1 MKEAQAL
8 ADHNIQAIMV
18 MDKGGIPL
26 FFMKLDPKVLD
37 IDPMLVSSFFT
48 AIQSFSK
55 EVIEKDASQFQVD
68 YGARLFTITSGK
80 KADLLVISLGKL
92 QERFGPVLISM
103 LKEFESKWLKGV
115 TAAKIDTMDIHTCFP
130 KFRESIIHRLTSG
143 RISISWIPFLVSS
156 DDGQSPELASP
167 ILSHIDGVRTLE
179 LIQEQSGFPRE
190 EVIEEISRLWVIG
203 GVAFRRILD
212 TRDIIA
218 STSRLNPL
226 LQSSSP
232 EREELKRDH
241 QDIAVLLPRLSGM
254 FDGRRTVGEIL
265 NALEDQ
271 LEREALVDAIETL
284 LDMQAIEPLSPEK
297 RRILLVK
304 EAMDI
309 AIRVAEKVYSSDEMA
324 TALQSS
330 LAMGSAP
337 EVVGEIRLAD
347 NTWSVE
353 YDSRLLEGLDPRR
366 LMDLYA
372 DWMKLLAQF
381 SAALGRKKLKKF
393 VEALTQ
399 AYEAYLLN
407 RYTAQDLRG
416 FEEFSFWLELINK

>member
-1 MKEAQAL
+1 
-8 ADHNIQAIMV
+8 
-18 MDKGGIPL
+18 
-26 FFMKLDPKVLD
+26 
-37 IDPMLVSSFFT
+37 
-48 AIQSFSK
+48 
-55 EVIEKDASQFQVD
+55 
-68 YGARLFTITSGK
+68 
-80 KADLLVISLGKL
+80 
-92 QERFGPVLISM
+92 
-103 LKEFESKWLKGV
+103 
-115 TAAKIDTMDIHTCFP
+115 
-130 KFRESIIHRLTSG
+130 
-143 RISISWIPFLVSS
+143 
-156 DDGQSPELASP
+156 
-167 ILSHIDGVRTLE
+167 
-179 LIQEQSGFPRE
+179 
-190 EVIEEISRLWVIG
+190 VIG
-203 GVAFRRILD
+203 AVAFRRILD

-218 STSRLNPL
+218 STSRLDPL

-241 QDIAVLLPRLSGM
+241 HDIALLLPRLSGM
-254 FDGRRTVGEIL
+254 FDGRRTVEEIL
-265 NALEDQ
+265 NALEGQ

-309 AIRVAEKVYSSDEMA
+309 AIRVAKKVYSSREMA
-324 TALQSS
+324 KVLQSS
-330 LAMGSAP
+330 LTMAAP
-337 EVVGEIRLAD
+337 EVIGEIRLAD
-347 NTWSVE
+347 DTWSVE

-381 SAALGRKKLKKF
+381 SSALGKSKLKRF

>member
-1 MKEAQAL
+1 M

-37 IDPMLVSSFFT
+37 IDPMLVSGFFT
-48 AIQSFSK
+48 AIQSFSR
-55 EVIEKDASQFQVD
+55 EVIEKSSSQFQVD

-80 KADLLVISLGKL
+80 KTDLLVISLGKL
-92 QERFGPVLISM
+92 QDRFGPVLISM
-103 LKEFESKWLKGV
+103 LNEFESKWLKGV
-115 TAAKIDTMDIHTCFP
+115 AIAKRDSMDIHTCFP

-156 DDGQSPELASP
+156 DDEQSPELTSP

-203 GVAFRRILD
+203 AVAFRRILD

-218 STSRLNPL
+218 STSRLDPL

-241 QDIAVLLPRLSGM
+241 QDIALLLPRLSGM
-254 FDGRRTVGEIL
+254 FDGRRTVEEIL
-265 NALEDQ
+265 NALEGQ

-297 RRILLVK
+297 RRILLAK

-309 AIRVAEKVYSSDEMA
+309 AIRVAKKVYSPSEMA
-324 TALQSS
+324 KALQSS

-347 NTWSVE
+347 DTWSVE

-381 SAALGRKKLKKF
+381 SSALGKKKLKRF

>member
-1 MKEAQAL
+1 ML
-8 ADHNIQAIMV
+8 

-37 IDPMLVSSFFT
+37 IDPMLVSGFFT

-55 EVIEKDASQFQVD
+55 EVIEKSAKQFQVD
-68 YGARLFTITSGK
+68 YGARLFNITSGK
-80 KADLLVISLGKL
+80 KADLLIISLGKL
-92 QERFGPVLISM
+92 QDRFGPVMTSM
-103 LKEFESKWLKGV
+103 LKEFESKWLKGKSV
-115 TAAKIDTMDIHTCFP
+115 EKIDSMDIHTCFP

-156 DDGQSPELASP
+156 DDEQSPDLTSP

-179 LIQEQSGFPRE
+179 LIQEGA
-190 EVIEEISRLWVIG
+190 
-203 GVAFRRILD
+203 VAFRRILD

-218 STSRLNPL
+218 STSRLDPL
-226 LQSSSP
+226 LQSSSA
-232 EREELKRDH
+232 EREELKRNH
-241 QDIAVLLPRLSGM
+241 PDIAVLLPRLSGM
-254 FDGRRTVGEIL
+254 FDGRRTVEEIM
-265 NALEDQ
+265 NALEGQ
-271 LEREALVDAIETL
+271 LEREALVDAIEIL
-284 LDMQAIEPLSPEK
+284 LDMQAIEPLSPER
-297 RRILLVK
+297 RRILLAK

-309 AIRVAEKVYSSDEMA
+309 AIRVAEKVYSSGEM
-324 TALQSS
+324 TNALQSS
-330 LAMGSAP
+330 LTMGSAP
-337 EVVGEIRLAD
+337 EVVGEIRLVD
-347 NTWSVE
+347 NKWSVE

-381 SAALGRKKLKKF
+381 SVALERKKLKKF
-393 VEALTQ
+393 VETLTQ

>member
-1 MKEAQAL
+1 M

-37 IDPMLVSSFFT
+37 IDPMLVSGFFT
-48 AIQSFSK
+48 AIQSFSR
-55 EVIEKDASQFQVD
+55 EVIEKGSSQFQVD

-92 QERFGPVLISM
+92 QDRFEPVQISM
-103 LKEFESKWLKGV
+103 LNEFESKWLKSV
-115 TAAKIDTMDIHTCFP
+115 AIAKRDSMDIHTCFP

-143 RISISWIPFLVSS
+143 RISVSWIPFLVSS
-156 DDGQSPELASP
+156 DDEQSPELTSP

-203 GVAFRRILD
+203 AVAFRRILD

-218 STSRLNPL
+218 STSRLDPL

-241 QDIAVLLPRLSGM
+241 QDIALLLPRLSGM
-254 FDGRRTVGEIL
+254 FDGRRTVEEIL
-265 NALEDQ
+265 NALEGQ

-297 RRILLVK
+297 RRILLAK

-309 AIRVAEKVYSSDEMA
+309 AIRVAKKVYSSSEMA
-324 TALQSS
+324 KALQSS

-347 NTWSVE
+347 DTWSVE

-381 SAALGRKKLKKF
+381 SSALGKKKLKRF

-416 FEEFSFWLELINK
+416 LEEFSFWLELINK

>member
-1 MKEAQAL
+1 M
-8 ADHNIQAIMV
+8 ADHNIQALLL

-26 FFMKLDPKVLD
+26 FFMKLDPKALD
-37 IDPMLVSSFFT
+37 IDPMLVSGFFT
-48 AIQSFSK
+48 AIQSFSR
-55 EVIEKDASQFQVD
+55 EVIEKGASQFQVD
-68 YGARLFTITSGK
+68 YGARLFTITAGK
-80 KADLLVISLGKL
+80 KADLLVVSLGKL
-92 QERFGPVLISM
+92 QERFGPLLTSM
-103 LKEFESKWLKGV
+103 LKEFEKKWLKGM
-115 TAAKIDTMDIHTCFP
+115 TSEKIASMDIHTCFP
-130 KFRESIIHRLTSG
+130 KFRESIIHQLTSG
-143 RISISWIPFLVSS
+143 RISISWIPFLVTS
-156 DDGQSPELASP
+156 DDEQSAEVVSP

-190 EVIEEISRLWVIG
+190 EVIEEISRLWVTG
-203 GVAFRRILD
+203 TVAFRRILD

-218 STSRLNPL
+218 STSRLDPL
-226 LQSSSP
+226 LQSSSV
-232 EREELKRDH
+232 EREELTRNH
-241 QDIAVLLPRLSGM
+241 QDVALLLPRLSGM
-254 FDGRRTVGEIL
+254 FNGRRTVEEIL
-265 NALEDQ
+265 NALEGQ
-271 LEREALVDAIETL
+271 LEREALIDAIDTL

-297 RRILLVK
+297 RRILLAK

-309 AIRVAEKVYSSDEMA
+309 AIRVAEKVYSSGEMA

-337 EVVGEIRLAD
+337 EVAGEIRLAD

-381 SAALGRKKLKKF
+381 SVALGREKLKEF

-399 AYEAYLLN
+399 VYEAYLLN